1 MKTTKHWVWTMSAL
15 AVLATPLAH
24 KHFEHTLAQHHGYRS
39 IASSEV
45 EPPTFPNLTR
55 LQATLVQ
62 QNNTVINVTVNDP
75 EVIKKLNEDIK
86 AEQEKA
92 KLLQTQLGESQ
103 SSLAQSLEQNT
114 QNQARIKE
122 LEEAVK
128 LHVTRISELEAQ
140 VKSMEASAEVN
151 AQELEATKLAL
162 TEAKTAAEAAVI
174 ALDEAN
180 KKVAEARAEIEK
192 RDAIIAEREAELK
205 KKNEELLTKEAEIA
219 EREERLAHKRE
230 ELKKQK
236 EKHDIFVCESEFKF
250 TALTKQIEELNDQ
263 QKQFTQVMLGLN
275 QVLLGFMGQMNQQG
289 QQGQMG
295 QYGQMGQGYN
305 YFAQGYMPST
315 YALGQVQSPWQ
326 NAVSGQYPFNP
337 WMQPQQ
343 PQSQVINNYY
353 GGMPQMGMP
362 QMGMQQQAHPL
373 MMQQQPYYMPGSF
386 NFGMPGMMDGNR
398 SQVEFGNL
406 QTSSLQQAPMGQ
418 ILPAQ
423 VQMAPVVQA
432 GVAPQMI
439 N

>member
-24 KHFEHTLAQHHGYRS
+24 KHFKHELNHHHAYRS
-39 IASSEV
+39 IASDEV
-45 EPPTFPNLTR
+45 VPTTFPNLTR

-128 LHVTRISELEAQ
+128 VHVTRISELEAQ
-140 VKSMEASAEVN
+140 VKSMEASAQVN

-180 KKVAEARAEIEK
+180 KKVAEARVEIEK

-205 KKNEELLTKEAEIA
+205 KKNEEILKKEAEIA

-230 ELKKQK
+230 ELRKQK

-289 QQGQMG
+289 QQGQ
-295 QYGQMGQGYN
+295 QGQMGQGYN
-305 YFAQGYMPST
+305 YFNQGYMPST
-315 YALGQVQSPWQ
+315 YAMGQVQTPWQ

-337 WMQPQQ
+337 WMQQQQ

-353 GGMPQMGMP
+353 GGMPQMGVP
-362 QMGMQQQAHPL
+362 QMSMQQQAHPL
-373 MMQQQPYYMPGSF
+373 MMQQQSPYYMPGSF
-386 NFGMPGMMDGNR
+386 NFGMPGVMDGNR
-398 SQVEFGNL
+398 SQVEFGNM
-406 QTSSLQQAPMGQ
+406 QTQAPVGQ

-423 VQMAPVVQA
+423 AQQAPMVQA
-432 GVAPQMI
+432 GIAPQMF

>member
-1 MKTTKHWVWTMSAL
+1 MQTTKHWVWTMSAL

-24 KHFEHTLAQHHGYRS
+24 KHFKHELNQHQPYRS
-39 IASSEV
+39 IASDEV
-45 EPPTFPNLTR
+45 VPPTFPNLTR

-86 AEQEKA
+86 AEQGKA

-103 SSLAQSLEQNT
+103 SSLALSLEQNT

-128 LHVTRISELEAQ
+128 AHVSRISDLEAQ
-140 VKSMEASAEVN
+140 VKSMEASAQVN

-230 ELKKQK
+230 ELRKQK

-250 TALTKQIEELNDQ
+250 TALTKQIDELNDQ

-275 QVLLGFMGQMNQQG
+275 QVLLGFMGQMNQQS
-289 QQGQMG
+289 QQGQNG
-295 QYGQMGQGYN
+295 QVGQGFN
-305 YFAQGYMPST
+305 YFNQGYMPST
-315 YALGQVQSPWQ
+315 YAMGQVQSPWQ

-337 WMQPQQ
+337 WMQPQ
-343 PQSQVINNYY
+343 SQVINNYY
-353 GGMPQMGMP
+353 GGMPQMGIP
-362 QMGMQQQAHPL
+362 HMGMQQQAHPL
-373 MMQQQPYYMPGSF
+373 MMQQQAPYYMPGSF
-386 NFGMPGMMDGNR
+386 NFGMPSVMDANR

-406 QTSSLQQAPMGQ
+406 QTQAPVDQ

-423 VQMAPVVQA
+423 AQQAPMVQA
-432 GVAPQMI
+432 GIAPQML

>member
-15 AVLATPLAH
+15 AVLATPLAYDQLEQGLVH
-24 KHFEHTLAQHHGYRS
+24 KQAYRS
-39 IASSEV
+39 IASDEV
-45 EPPTFPNLTR
+45 TPPKYPNLTR

-75 EVIKKLNEDIK
+75 EVIKKLNDDIK

-92 KLLQTQLGESQ
+92 KLLQSQLDESH

-114 QNQARIKE
+114 QSQARIKE

-128 LHVTRISELEAQ
+128 LHVTRIGELEAQ
-140 VKSMEASAEVN
+140 VKSMESSAEVN

-192 RDAIIAEREAELK
+192 RDAIIAEKEAELK

-219 EREERLAHKRE
+219 EREERLSHKRE
-230 ELKKQK
+230 ELRQQK

-275 QVLLGFMGQMNQQG
+275 QVLLGFMGQMNQQS

-295 QYGQMGQGYN
+295 PYGQMGQGYN
-305 YFAQGYMPST
+305 YFGQGYMPST

-337 WMQPQQ
+337 WMQQQQ

-362 QMGMQQQAHPL
+362 QMGMPQMGMQQQAHPL
-373 MMQQQPYYMPGSF
+373 MMQQQSPYYMPGSF
-386 NFGMPGMMDGNR
+386 DFGMPGMMDGNR
-398 SQVEFGNL
+398 SQVEFGNF
-406 QTSSLQQAPMGQ
+406 QAQAP
-418 ILPAQ
+418 
-423 VQMAPVVQA
+423 QMQAPVVQA
-432 GVAPQMI
+432 GIAPQMF